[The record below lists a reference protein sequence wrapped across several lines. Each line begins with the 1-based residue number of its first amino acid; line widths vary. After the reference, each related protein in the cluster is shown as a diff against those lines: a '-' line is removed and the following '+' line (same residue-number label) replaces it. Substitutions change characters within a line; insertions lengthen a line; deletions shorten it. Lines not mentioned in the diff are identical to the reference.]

1 MIIWRFTVKPLTV
14 VGSKSFM
21 RTGTALSCTYAI
33 RRLSR
38 HLKRRIRTTSMKPAV
53 MRKTTTEV
61 EMPAKKTMNF
71 LKRLLTVLAA
81 GIIAVAL
88 AACGKN
94 SNSPPPTNAEGSPAQ
109 TKAEPTPQSAFERD
123 LQDVRNS
130 QFAHVWVFSRK
141 DGKVLDKADAAYLRT
156 NAPQVVDWVS
166 TDG

>member
-1 MIIWRFTVKPLTV
+1 
-14 VGSKSFM
+14 
-21 RTGTALSCTYAI
+21 
-33 RRLSR
+33 
-38 HLKRRIRTTSMKPAV
+38 
-53 MRKTTTEV
+53 
-61 EMPAKKTMNF
+61 MPAKRMNF

-166 TDG
+166 TDGKKVVAGTNFDLEQGNLGLLRKRFVVEDYTGK